1 MNLEEV
7 QYLLNNYLLNRENRC
22 LNNAEVTVLRGI
34 WQKQTYHQMAE
45 KEGYSPSYLANIV
58 GPELYRRVSEVTE
71 RRVTCL
77 LYTSPSPRDVP

>member
-34 WQKQTYHQMAE
+34 WPVYYTHLRA
-45 KEGYSPSYLANIV
+45 KEPPAQ
-58 GPELYRRVSEVTE
+58 RR
-71 RRVTCL
+71 
-77 LYTSPSPRDVP
+77 